1 MVSSQR
7 RRHDGVMGPLVQLS
21 NGHRMRRAST
31 DARIAGVCAGAARQF
46 GVDPVLIRVVAVLF
60 ALSGGVGIVAYIG
73 TWLLFPT
80 DDNQQAPLELAMPQL
95 ATADDRTRLIF
106 IGLGS
111 VFVPMLFGANLPG
124 SIAPVV
130 ILAAIWW
137 LATRNKDRAPNNR
150 EQQLPFTPNEQVT
163 PSEQMAALP
172 PPAPSS
178 APNTPFEQSVDT
190 WQRRLGDVDSGRITA
205 PAQPDAAARTMAAP
219 TTATGQPNRI
229 GSPTA
234 TLVAPPQKP
243 RRLLWGLALCV
254 LALPAGTAS
263 YFAFDQV
270 SNPLQLGVGVAL
282 GVLSLGLLARLRSPR
297 PYLVVVL
304 GVILAVGSLLVP
316 NITADDFTAVGEQYT
331 GTYTSVAQLPDQPI
345 KLAAS
350 EATIDLGE
358 LRPTTPVTLSI
369 DSLASATTIILPSG
383 VAYRID
389 YHVRMG
395 SLLLPGQEISGF
407 ADSSATGN
415 GAAPL
420 LILNLD
426 VTASEVTVHE

>member
-7 RRHDGVMGPLVQLS
+7 RRHDGVMEPLVQLS

-46 GVDPVLIRVVAVLF
+46 GVDPVLIRVVAVLL
-60 ALSGGVGIVAYIG
+60 ALSGGVGIVAYLG
-73 TWLLFPT
+73 AWLLFPT
-80 DDNQQAPLELAMPQL
+80 EDNQQAPLELAMPQL
-95 ATADDRTRLIF
+95 ASTDDRTRLIF

-111 VFVPMLFGANLPG
+111 VFVPMLFGADLPG

-137 LATRNKDRAPNNR
+137 LATRNKGRAPTNH
-150 EQQLPFTPNEQVT
+150 QQHPPFT
-163 PSEQMAALP
+163 PSEQIAALP
-172 PPAPSS
+172 PAAPAS
-178 APNTPFEQSVDT
+178 APDTPFEQSVHT

-205 PAQPDAAARTMAAP
+205 PTQPDAAARTMAAE
-219 TTATGQPNRI
+219 QPNRI
-229 GSPTA
+229 GSPAA
-234 TLVAPPQKP
+234 TLVAPPRKP

-254 LALPAGTAS
+254 LALAAGTAS
-263 YFAFDQV
+263 YSAFEV

-282 GVLSLGLLARLRSPR
+282 GVLSLGLLVRLRSPR
-297 PYLVVVL
+297 PHLVVVL
-304 GVILAVGSLLVP
+304 GVILAIGSLLVP
-316 NITADDFTAVGEQYT
+316 NITADEFTAAGEQYT
-331 GTYTSVAQLPDQPI
+331 GIYTSVAQLPDQPI

-350 EATIDLGE
+350 ESTIDLGE

-369 DSLASATTIILPSG
+369 DSLASTTTIILPSG
-383 VAYRID
+383 VAYRIN
-389 YHVRMG
+389 YRVRMG

-407 ADSSATGN
+407 ANSAAGN

-420 LILNLD
+420 LILDLD
-426 VTASEVTVHE
+426 VTASEVAVHE

>member
-1 MVSSQR
+1 MVSSQQ
-7 RRHDGVMGPLVQLS
+7 RRHDGGMGPLEQLS
-21 NGHRMRRAST
+21 DGHRMRRAST
-31 DARIAGVCAGAARQF
+31 DARLAGVCAGAARQF
-46 GVDPVLIRVVAVLF
+46 GVDPVLIRVVAVPL
-60 ALSGGVGIVAYIG
+60 ALSGGVGIVAYLG
-73 TWLLFPT
+73 AWLLFPT
-80 DDNQQAPLELAMPQL
+80 DDNQQAPLELALPQL
-95 ATADDRTRLIF
+95 ASTDDRTRLLF

-111 VFVPMLFGANLPG
+111 VFVPMLFGASLPG
-124 SIAPVV
+124 SIAPVM

-137 LATRNKDRAPNNR
+137 LATRNKDQAPTNS
-150 EQQLPFTPNEQVT
+150 EQQLPFTPNKQVT
-163 PSEQMAALP
+163 PSEQMTALP
-172 PPAPSS
+172 PA

-205 PAQPDAAARTMAAP
+205 PAQPDAAARTMASER
-219 TTATGQPNRI
+219 PNLI
-229 GSPTA
+229 GSTAA
-234 TLVAPPQKP
+234 TLVAPPHKP

-254 LALPAGTAS
+254 LALAAGTAS

-297 PYLVVVL
+297 PYLVVLL

-316 NITADDFTAVGEQYT
+316 NITANDFTAAGEQYT
-331 GTYTSVAQLPDQPI
+331 GTYTSVAQLPGQPI

-369 DSLASATTIILPSG
+369 DSLASATTIVLPSG

-420 LILNLD
+420 LILDLH